1 MDSHEIWH
9 ASTENWNRLG
19 DERGFLHQTTTVD
32 DSKTSE
38 TDESSNHSDSVIE
51 LSSDE
56 EEEESKEES
65 DDDSSDIEII
75 EEIAFN
81 PIQDNKAAEAPAETQ
96 KSCSEVTDASDAKVS
111 DGQGAENVNGT
122 FKPQETETG
131 DAKLVD
137 EDGIEENANGIK
149 EKTEGT
155 NASKVNQE
163 EAGAEVKAGE

>member
-19 DERGFLHQTTTVD
+19 DERGIHPTMTVD

-51 LSSDE
+51 LSSDD

-75 EEIAFN
+75 EEIPFN
-81 PIQDNKAAEAPAETQ
+81 PIQHNREAEVPAETQ
-96 KSCSEVTDASDAKVS
+96 KSNSEISGGNDANASD
-111 DGQGAENVNGT
+111 GHGEENVNGT
-122 FKPQETETG
+122 SKPEDTETAE
-131 DAKLVD
+131 AKLVD
-137 EDGIEENANGIK
+137 EDGVEENTNIK

-155 NASKVNQE
+155 NASEVNQE
-163 EAGAEVKAGE
+163 EACAELEAGE